1 MVRNMTE
8 QEHQRISDAIRTA
21 ETGTSGEI
29 FCVVARASDTYFFS
43 AALSVLAAIL
53 VVSLGVALLLDAW
66 WFAMGVPAFVGLQ
79 LMATAA
85 ALGLIYL
92 VPALRLRLAPR
103 RWQFMQ
109 AHDNALRQFLSH
121 NVHLTSER
129 TGVLIFVSLA
139 ERYAEIVA
147 DAGINAKVPQEVW
160 DEVVAGL
167 IEKARTDHL
176 ADGLVTAI
184 GRVGELLAA
193 HFPPR
198 PGDVNELGDHLVEI

>member
-1 MVRNMTE
+1 MPPLCPMR
-8 QEHQRISDAIRTA
+8 
-21 ETGTSGEI
+21 
-29 FCVVARASDTYFFS
+29 
-43 AALSVLAAIL
+43 
-53 VVSLGVALLLDAW
+53 
-66 WFAMGVPAFVGLQ
+66 VPAFVGLQ

-184 GRVGELLAA
+184 TVKGLSATSEERVRAVPE
-193 HFPPR
+193 R
-198 PGDVNELGDHLVEI
+198 S

>member
-1 MVRNMTE
+1 MAKRVTD
-8 QEHQRISDAIRTA
+8 QEHQRITDAIRKAEKGTA
-21 ETGTSGEI
+21 GEI

-53 VVSLGVALLLDAW
+53 VVSLGVAFLLDAW
-66 WFAMGVPAFVGLQ
+66 WFAIGVPAFVAAQ
-79 LMATAA
+79 LVATGA
-85 ALGLIYL
+85 ALGLIYF

-109 AHDNALRQFLSH
+109 AHDNALRQFLAR

-147 DAGINAKVPQEVW
+147 DAGINAKVPQAEW
-160 DEVVAGL
+160 DELVAGL
-167 IEKARTDHL
+167 IEKARSDEL
-176 ADGLVTAI
+176 ADGLVLAI
-184 GRVGELLAA
+184 ERAGTLLAA

-198 PGDVNELGDHLVEI
+198 PGDVNELDDHLVEI